1 MQNSSNYCEV
11 CMMQYVHKDYEQFN
25 RVWFVPYNYT
35 IQSNKHEVVDQK
47 LVDNIQKT
55 LLYIAHECNY

>member
-1 MQNSSNYCEV
+1 
-11 CMMQYVHKDYEQFN
+11 MMQYVHKDYEQFN